1 MPEARLTRLAAAL
14 FLVGLMTYGSSR
26 PLETA
31 PVVSVA
37 RELSPDTTAATVVR
51 ATDKGTKVVDAEM
64 RHVDFHIDNG
74 IVLRIAHLRGAL
86 APTATGTPPTFDDK
100 KSFTLIMHS
109 AEIAID
115 TASLA
120 VLLNRHVFGYP
131 GAPLRNLRLRT
142 EGNELVQS
150 GTLRKGISMPFRI
163 HATVTLMPDGRIRLH
178 PTSVKVLGVGV
189 TNIMDFFGVE
199 LANVIKVKAGRGASI
214 DGNDF
219 ILDPEAILP
228 PPQIRGRLT
237 RIAVGNGV
245 IEQTFS
251 AQPGQDTTPLR
262 TPTAKTPNY
271 MYFRHGT
278 LRFGKLTMVDADLL
292 IVDDDPANIFDFSLD
307 RYNDQLVAGYSK
319 STAALGLVVHMPDL
333 KTLDRK
339 RGASAVDSAPAQAKK
354 P

>member
-1 MPEARLTRLAAAL
+1 MTRLTVAL
-14 FLVGLMTYGSSR
+14 LLVALMTRSTATPR
-26 PLETA
+26 ETA
-31 PVVSVA
+31 PVAPV
-37 RELSPDTTAATVVR
+37 LSPVVTTGRDVR
-51 ATDKGTKVVDAEM
+51 AIDKSAKAVDAEM
-64 RHVDFHIDNG
+64 RHVDFHIDSG
-74 IVLRIAHLRGAL
+74 IVLRIARLRGAL
-86 APTATGTPPTFDDK
+86 LPTVSGTPPTLDDK
-100 KSFTLIMHS
+100 KSFLLVMHS
-109 AEIAID
+109 ADIAID
-115 TASLA
+115 TSSLA

-163 HATVTLMPDGRIRLH
+163 RATVTLMPDGRIRLH
-178 PTSVKVLGVGV
+178 PTSVRVLGIGV

-199 LANVIKVKAGRGASI
+199 LANVIKLKGDRGATI

-237 RIAVGNGV
+237 RIAVGNGA

-251 AQPGQDTTPLR
+251 AQPGQDVTPLR
-262 TPTAKTPNY
+262 TRPARTPNY

-278 LRFGKLTMVDADLL
+278 MRFGKLTMVDADLL
-292 IVDDDPANIFDFSLD
+292 IVDDDPANVFDFSLD

-333 KTLDRK
+333 RSLEPK
-339 RGASAVDSAPAQAKK
+339 RRATAVDSAPTRVNRR
-354 P
+354 